1 MRDLGLDPCQ
11 QKPRSLWVRAC
22 FHCQVEGRG
31 GEARRGGGRVEVE
44 RSVVEGGFLLQSKV
58 RAVVVV
64 VEPMISFSL
73 LPTVETLSVFAETGL
88 EPWGSFC
95 IFYFFIFYFFL
106 SCICVPARFTQ
117 SRSLAEACERN
128 FTSHRNDNFNVHKER
143 AACVVW

>member
-11 QKPRSLWVRAC
+11 QKPRSLWVSAC
-22 FHCQVEGRG
+22 FHCQVEGRRGEAGWWQGGG
-31 GEARRGGGRVEVE
+31 GEVGGG
-44 RSVVEGGFLLQSKV
+44 GGFSPSLKV
-58 RAVVVV
+58 QAVVVV

-73 LPTVETLSVFAETGL
+73 LLTMETLSVFAETGL

-95 IFYFFIFYFFL
+95 IFFIFYFF
-106 SCICVPARFTQ
+106 CICVPARFTQ

-128 FTSHRNDNFNVHKER
+128 FTSHRSDNFNVHKER